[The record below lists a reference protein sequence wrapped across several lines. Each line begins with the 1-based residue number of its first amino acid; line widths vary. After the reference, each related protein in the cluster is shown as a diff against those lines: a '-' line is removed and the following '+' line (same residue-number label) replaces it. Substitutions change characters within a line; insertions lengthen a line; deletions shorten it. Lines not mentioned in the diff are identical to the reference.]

1 MKPDSRR
8 LISRCIEDG
17 VAFGILRAHKH
28 TETPTREELEQAIT
42 RAVLE
47 EIDEWFVHE
56 EPRMTSW

>member
-1 MKPDSRR
+1 MKPDTRK
-8 LISRCIEDG
+8 LVERCVEDG

-28 TETPTREELEQAIT
+28 TETPTREELEQAIA

-56 EPRMTSW
+56 EPRVTSW